1 MAMQFSTAVD
11 TAQQLGA
18 DRVISPG
25 GSLPQRAER
34 LDASGPARPYE
45 FEIAVERL
53 CLDSTSHRNIR
64 EGAAGDPERMADR
77 IREIVAERG
86 KLHNP
91 ETDSGGVLLGTV
103 SEVGDRFSEP
113 PEVGDRVVTLS
124 SMTLTPL
131 RVDEITGL
139 APDSPQVE
147 ATGSAYVF
155 ERGFWAHLPE
165 DLPLRN
171 ALEILDVC
179 SAANQTRDLTTAG
192 SDVCVLGAG
201 HAGKLAMAAARD
213 AGAASVTAL
222 DVDAAT
228 LDRVESLGLCDTAVV
243 ADLRDPVASLESA
256 RAAGAP
262 ESDLTISVV
271 NVTGC
276 EPTAILLTAEGGT
289 ALFFAM
295 STSFSAASLA
305 GDGIGTKV
313 NMLIGSGYTPDRGA
327 YALDLVRGN
336 AALREALG
344 MGAEA

>member
-1 MAMQFSTAVD
+1 MQISEANQI
-11 TAQQLGA
+11 AQQLGVG
-18 DRVISPG
+18 RVISPA

-34 LDASGPARPYE
+34 LDPAGPVGPYE

-64 EGAAGDPERMADR
+64 DGAGGDPDRMAAR
-77 IREIVAERG
+77 IMEIVAERG

-103 SEVGDRFSEP
+103 AEVGERFSEP
-113 PEVGDRVVTLS
+113 PDPGDRVVTLS

-131 RVDEITGL
+131 RLEGITSL
-139 APDSPQVE
+139 DPDSAQVE
-147 ATGSAYVF
+147 AKGSAYVF
-155 ERGFWAHLPE
+155 ERGFWAHLPD
-165 DLPLRN
+165 DLPLQT
-171 ALEILDVC
+171 ALEVLDVC
-179 SAANQTRDLTTAG
+179 SAANQTRDLTPDGGA
-192 SDVCVLGAG
+192 VCVLGAG

-213 AGAASVTAL
+213 AGADSITAI
-222 DVDAAT
+222 DVDAAA
-228 LDRVESLGLCDTAVV
+228 LDRVLSLGLCDTAVG
-243 ADLRDPVASLESA
+243 ADLRDPVSSLEAA

-276 EPTAILLTAEGGT
+276 EPTAILLTADGGM

-313 NMLIGSGYTPDRGA
+313 NMVIGSGYTPDRGA
-327 YALDLVRGN
+327 YALDLLRHDP
-336 AALREALG
+336 ALREAFG
-344 MGAEA
+344 VGPA